1 MLHHLPDYR
10 HIFLSVGSASVGKH
24 SLHEVS
30 TDNGRRL
37 ADWESSRG
45 VVISSTY
52 FPHPKIHKATWISP
66 DQRTKNQIDH
76 IAVDARH
83 ASNVLDVRTFRGANV
98 DSDHF
103 LVMAKI
109 RSRISTPKLKRDRV
123 SSANTTRDA
132 LKQQDLSK
140 KFSEEISRKLRS
152 ISTDSTTGSGHWEL
166 CLNVILDTVKELL
179 NVRIPY
185 KC

>member
-1 MLHHLPDYR
+1 M
-10 HIFLSVGSASVGKH
+10 
-24 SLHEVS
+24 
-30 TDNGRRL
+30 
-37 ADWESSRG
+37 
-45 VVISSTY
+45 Y

-66 DQRTKNQIDH
+66 DQKTKNQIDH
-76 IAVDARH
+76 IVVDARH

-123 SSANTTRDA
+123 SSAITMRDA

-152 ISTDSTTGSGHWEL
+152 INTDSTTGSENLEL
-166 CLNVILDTVKELL
+166 CSNVIMDTAKEIYVLRMQQGER
-179 NVRIPY
+179 NY
-185 KC
+185 KGRREQPTNNTEK